1 MSVNKTLIG
10 KNGYLF
16 LHNDS
21 SDEIQRHIKS
31 VSNISLESLNRYDT
45 IQDSY
50 FITVFPNKSF
60 ICRSQL
66 PDGYDIKYRAD
77 LNVYKKKFGKYLFD
91 GYEVLGDDIETF
103 YKTDTHMNLKG
114 TIKVYCEFVKK
125 INSLFKLGLIEK
137 KFSVESRNV
146 NQLMEVCHGDLT
158 WSSNLGD
165 QRLDDVSDVYY
176 YSKDILNLY
185 PTEII
190 EYKHGLTFL
199 KLENNLLNDYS
210 SSVIGTPFDWNVVSK
225 HIFYKKNKSEPR
237 HKVLIF
243 YDSFLISTLFL
254 YLDLFDEVYM
264 QKNVFDQDLVNT
276 IKPDYVFEFRV
287 ERFLF

>member
-1 MSVNKTLIG
+1 MSFNKTLIG
-10 KNGYLF
+10 KDGYLF

-21 SDEIQRHIKS
+21 SDEIKRHLKNF
-31 VSNISLESLNRYDT
+31 SNISLESLCRYDT
-45 IQDSY
+45 VRDRC
-50 FITVFPNKSF
+50 FITVFPNKSYV
-60 ICRSQL
+60 CRSKL
-66 PDGYDIKYRAD
+66 PDGYDIKYRSD
-77 LNVYKKKFGKYLFD
+77 FDVYKKKFGDHIFD
-91 GYEVLGDDIETF
+91 GYEVIGDDVETF
-103 YKTDTHMNLKG
+103 YKTDTHMNMKG
-114 TIKVYCEFVKK
+114 AVKVYCEFVKK
-125 INSLFKLGLIEK
+125 INSLFKLDLIEK
-137 KFSVESRNV
+137 KFSIESRIV

-165 QRLDDVSDVYY
+165 QQLDDVSDIYY
-176 YSKDILNLY
+176 YSNDIMNLY

-199 KLENNLLNDYS
+199 KLENNVLNECN

-225 HIFYKKNKSEPR
+225 YIFYKKNKSEPR

-264 QKNVFDQDLVNT
+264 QKNVFDKNLVNM
-276 IKPDYVFEFRV
+276 INPDYVFEFRV

>member
-21 SDEIQRHIKS
+21 SDEIQRH
-31 VSNISLESLNRYDT
+31 VNNFSNISVESLYRYDT
-45 IQDSY
+45 VRNRC

-60 ICRSQL
+60 VCRSKL

-77 LNVYKKKFGKYLFD
+77 LDVYKKKFGNHIFD
-91 GYEVLGDDIETF
+91 GYEVIGDDIETF
-103 YKTDTHMNLKG
+103 YKTDTHMNLNG
-114 TIKVYCEFVKK
+114 TIRIYYEFVKK
-125 INSLFKLGLIEK
+125 INSLFNLDLTEK
-137 KFSVESRNV
+137 KFTIESRTV
-146 NQLMEVCHGDLT
+146 NRLMDVCHGDLT
-158 WSSNLGD
+158 WPSNLGN
-165 QRLDDVSDVYY
+165 QHLDDVSDVYY

-190 EYKHGLTFL
+190 EYKHGVTFL
-199 KLENNLLNDYS
+199 KLENNALNDCS

-225 HIFYKKNKSEPR
+225 HTFYKKNKLEPGY
-237 HKVLIF
+237 KVLIF

-264 QKNVFDQDLVNT
+264 QKNVFDQHLVNE
-276 IKPDYVFEFRV
+276 IKPDYIFEFRV